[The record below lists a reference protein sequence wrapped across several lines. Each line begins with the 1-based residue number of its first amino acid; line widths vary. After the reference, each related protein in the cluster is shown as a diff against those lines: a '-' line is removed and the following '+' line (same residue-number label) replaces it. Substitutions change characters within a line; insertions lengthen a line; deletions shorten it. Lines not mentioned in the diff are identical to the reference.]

1 MTHQVTNQVPAFEG
15 RNLFETDPFL
25 VRTIRQLG
33 AEDFERVLLGFGAE
47 CGSVTRFEDGRLA
60 NEHQP
65 ILHAFDRVGNR
76 INEVQ
81 YHPSY
86 HALMSFS
93 MQHGLHTGSWQDE
106 RPGSLI
112 ARCAKNYMMTQVE
125 AGHGCPI
132 TMTFAAVPALKTDA
146 ALADFWIPKLL
157 STRYDHRNI
166 PAAEKTACTVG
177 MAMTEKQGGSDVRA
191 NQTQAI
197 LQDDGTYRLVGHK
210 WFCSAPMSDLFLTL
224 AKSEGQITCF
234 IVPRWDHEN
243 RPNRMQLQ
251 RLKDKV
257 GNRSNASS
265 EIEYDHA
272 FAQRLGAVGRG
283 VATIIEMVTHT
294 RLDCIVASAANM
306 RLATAHAIH
315 HAQHRK
321 AFGTKLYDQPVMRT
335 VLADLALETMAATA
349 LAFNVAQFYELGRTD
364 ERKAAL
370 ARLWTAI
377 GKYWVCK
384 RSPFVVTE
392 AMESH
397 GGNGYVKPHLMSRL
411 YAEAPLNSIWEGSGN
426 VICLDVLR
434 ALGKMPNLGNLFLKD
449 VATRTV
455 GVPGATECVDRLK
468 KRLHSEGAVTEARAL
483 VEDMALLLQAACL
496 NQMADSGVAEA
507 FGQARLVDRG
517 FQMGALTSHVA
528 VDHLL
533 EQVSK

>member
-1 MTHQVTNQVPAFEG
+1 MTHAVINQVPAFEG
-15 RNLFETDPFL
+15 RNLFESDPFL
-25 VRTIRQLG
+25 VGTTRH
-33 AEDFERVLLGFGAE
+33 FGANRFSDALHSFGEE
-47 CGSVTRFEDGRLA
+47 CGAFHQFEAGRLA
-60 NEHQP
+60 NEHAP

-86 HALMSFS
+86 HDLMAFS
-93 MQHGLHTGSWQDE
+93 MRHGLHTGYWQDLTA
-106 RPGSLI
+106 GSLV

-132 TMTFAAVPALKTDA
+132 TMTFAAVPALRTDA
-146 ALADFWIPKLL
+146 NIADFWVPKLL
-157 STRYDHRNI
+157 SNEYDFRNI
-166 PAAEKTACTVG
+166 PASRKTACTVG

-191 NQTQAI
+191 NQTIANKQA
-197 LQDDGTYRLVGHK
+197 DGTFRLLGHK

-224 AKSEGQITCF
+224 AQYEGQLTCF
-234 IVPRWDHEN
+234 IVPRWDRDEQ
-243 RPNRMQLQ
+243 PNRMQIQ

-265 EIEYDHA
+265 EIEYENA
-272 FAQRLGAVGRG
+272 YAEQLGDVGRG

-306 RLATAHAIH
+306 RLGTAHAIH

-321 AFGTKLYDQPVMRT
+321 AFGRRLYDQPVMRT
-335 VLADLALETMAATA
+335 VLADLSLETMAATA
-349 LAFNVAQFYELGRTD
+349 LAFKVAQFYELGRSD
-364 ERKAAL
+364 APKAGL

-392 AMESH
+392 AMECH
-397 GGNGYVKPHLMSRL
+397 GGNGFVKPHLLSRL

-434 ALGKMPNLGNLFLKD
+434 ALAKTPKLGERFLED
-449 VATRTV
+449 IAVRTV
-455 GVPGATECVDRLK
+455 GVPGAESTLARLT
-468 KRLHSEGAVTEARAL
+468 KRMQSDSVMFESRAMVEEMAV
-483 VEDMALLLQAACL
+483 LLEAACL
-496 NQMADSGVAEA
+496 NEMVDKDIARA
-507 FGQARLVDRG
+507 FGQARLLDRG
-517 FQMGALTSHVA
+517 FQMGSLSASLPI
-528 VDHLL
+528 DHLL
-533 EQVSK
+533 EQMTI